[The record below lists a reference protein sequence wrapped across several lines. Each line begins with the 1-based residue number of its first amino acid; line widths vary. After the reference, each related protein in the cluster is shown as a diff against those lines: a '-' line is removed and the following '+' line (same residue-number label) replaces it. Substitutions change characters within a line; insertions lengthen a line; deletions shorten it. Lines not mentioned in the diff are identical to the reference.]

1 MFPMTASTPHQG
13 DSRLVPLIEVH
24 NVTKRFGGVP
34 SLRDISLSIL
44 PGTVHSLVGENGAG
58 KSTLGKLISGVLSP
72 DEGEIRVDGR
82 VVNLRSP
89 RDALSHGIVTIAQEL
104 AIVPGLSAAENVFL
118 GVEPRVGGVVRRG
131 QLRKKYLELARRLNF
146 NVPPDA
152 MAGSLSTAG
161 QQQIEVMRALAR
173 EARLVIMDEPTAA
186 LSAGEV
192 LALHSIIRSL
202 TAEGKSVLLISHF
215 LTEVLDL
222 SDTITTLRD
231 GCLVSTIP
239 SDRADH
245 DSLIE
250 GMLGR
255 SLDSAFPPKCQT
267 RDDAP
272 MILRVK
278 DLVSPKVSRVSFDL
292 REGEILGIAG
302 LVGAGRSELARAI
315 YQDARRQSGEV
326 VLDGRPLA
334 SHSPTASIRR
344 RLSMIPESRKE
355 MGLFLGRSLQLNV
368 SISSLGSVSR
378 WGWISHAR
386 EKREVEKLL
395 QLVGVKAAS
404 SSMAV
409 GGLSGGN
416 QQKLLFARSM
426 MISPKVLLADEP
438 TRGVDVGSKR
448 AIYDLLV
455 ELAQTGV
462 AVIVI
467 SSEIEEV
474 LGLAH
479 RVLVM
484 KSGQV
489 VKELK
494 GEEMNQKMIL
504 ESAFAG
510 SVMNGVAK

>member
-1 MFPMTASTPHQG
+1 
-13 DSRLVPLIEVH
+13 
-24 NVTKRFGGVP
+24 
-34 SLRDISLSIL
+34 
-44 PGTVHSLVGENGAG
+44 
-58 KSTLGKLISGVLSP
+58 
-72 DEGEIRVDGR
+72 
-82 VVNLRSP
+82 
-89 RDALSHGIVTIAQEL
+89 
-104 AIVPGLSAAENVFL
+104 
-118 GVEPRVGGVVRRG
+118 
-131 QLRKKYLELARRLNF
+131 
-146 NVPPDA
+146 
-152 MAGSLSTAG
+152 
-161 QQQIEVMRALAR
+161 
-173 EARLVIMDEPTAA
+173 
-186 LSAGEV
+186 
-192 LALHSIIRSL
+192 
-202 TAEGKSVLLISHF
+202 
-215 LTEVLDL
+215 
-222 SDTITTLRD
+222 
-231 GCLVSTIP
+231 
-239 SDRADH
+239 
-245 DSLIE
+245 
-250 GMLGR
+250 
-255 SLDSAFPPKCQT
+255 
-267 RDDAP
+267 

-292 REGEILGIAG
+292 REGEIVGIAG

-315 YQDARRQSGEV
+315 YQDTRRQSGEV
-326 VLDGRPLA
+326 ILDGRPLV

-355 MGLFLGRSLQLNV
+355 MGLFLGRSLQLNI
-368 SISSLGSVSR
+368 SISTLGAVSR
-378 WGWISHAR
+378 WGWISHSR

-395 QLVGVKAAS
+395 RLVGVKAAS
-404 SSMAV
+404 STMAV

-416 QQKLLFARSM
+416 QQKLLFARSI